1 METEVKDKE
10 AEKEADIS
18 RYPENVQEALRQGL
32 SLRAAY
38 RNLLTQYSRV
48 TTPKKELLA
57 EYVVRA
63 KGPER
68 SLRQFAE
75 ELGVNVST
83 LSRIVNQKTA
93 SANSDALIAD
103 IAALA
108 DKNSGITFEMLM
120 DAHGLVNTVRGTAH
134 GLEKRSEE
142 AIRTVIF
149 KELLRRGYSLAQGEK
164 TVMNTLGGRYRF
176 DFSFITDAIDRGD
189 GRWGFD
195 VYLPSFGRGN
205 TDSRFRAMY
214 VMRKVSMLGGLYANW
229 DYSYDRVSLV
239 VTDKDAYYAAIER
252 LRNCYL
258 KNEIT
263 VILVDLERE
272 VVEDEFL
279 IPWIEESS
287 CKPVFT
293 ELDET
298 EEDNSEDDA
307 WNEMY
312 GEDAE

>member
-1 METEVKDKE
+1 METEVKDK
-10 AEKEADIS
+10 AVEKEAGIS

-32 SLRAAY
+32 PLRAAY

-48 TTPKKELLA
+48 TTPKKDLLA

-103 IAALA
+103 IAAMA

-120 DAHGLVNTVRGTAH
+120 DAHGLVNTVRGTAY
-134 GLEKRSEE
+134 GLEKRIEE
-142 AIRTVIF
+142 AISMVIF
-149 KELLRRGYSLAQGEK
+149 RELLRRGYSLAQGEE

-176 DFSFITDAIDRGD
+176 DFAFITDAIGRGD
-189 GRWGFD
+189 GRWGFEI
-195 VYLPSFGRGN
+195 YISSFEKGKV
-205 TDSRFRAMY
+205 DSRYRAMNL
-214 VMRKVSMLGGLYANW
+214 MRRVSMLGGLYANW
-229 DYSYDRVSLV
+229 DYPYDRASLV
-239 VTDKDAYYAAIER
+239 VTDKDAYYAAVER

-293 ELDET
+293 ELDEL
-298 EEDNSEDDA
+298 EEDNSEEDA

-312 GEDAE
+312 GEDV